1 MIDPTN
7 SNGLIDIELKYLGG
21 LIKVSTT
28 LARINEPPRMPGY
41 DVNCYVKVTNKDI
54 AIIAE
59 RDIFAD
65 GRWYYQCRAA
75 VCNACSLR
83 WLYLLPTIE
92 ELFIDYGTA
101 FDRSDYADQ
110 TDKDSA
116 NERKLFAATMLKEK
130 EQMSRL
136 QPVTMDDMSGGSPE
150 DYLPIDQSTSNP
162 DGFLNKL
169 AKSRDSKYKNSGIL
183 TPEDGSRMFVEK
195 GQGMFADKE
204 DQELLDS
211 IMGKSSA
218 AAAKAVTSST
228 SSGSSDRRGE

>member
-1 MIDPTN
+1 
-7 SNGLIDIELKYLGG
+7 
-21 LIKVSTT
+21 
-28 LARINEPPRMPGY
+28 
-41 DVNCYVKVTNKDI
+41 
-54 AIIAE
+54 
-59 RDIFAD
+59 
-65 GRWYYQCRAA
+65 
-75 VCNACSLR
+75 
-83 WLYLLPTIE
+83 
-92 ELFIDYGTA
+92 
-101 FDRSDYADQ
+101 
-110 TDKDSA
+110 
-116 NERKLFAATMLKEK
+116 MLKEK

-136 QPVTMDDMSGGSPE
+136 QPVTMDDMSGGSLSPE

-218 AAAKAVTSST
+218 KAVTPYT
-228 SSGSSDRRGE
+228 SSGSSDRRQGE

>member
-1 MIDPTN
+1 MSISYHLLYHIIYCT
-7 SNGLIDIELKYLGG
+7 SLHRTSL
-21 LIKVSTT
+21 ST
-28 LARINEPPRMPGY
+28 
-41 DVNCYVKVTNKDI
+41 V
-54 AIIAE
+54 
-59 RDIFAD
+59 
-65 GRWYYQCRAA
+65 
-75 VCNACSLR
+75 
-83 WLYLLPTIE
+83 E
-92 ELFIDYGTA
+92 ELFIDYGVA

-110 TDKDSA
+110 TDTDSA
-116 NERKLFAATMLKEK
+116 NERKLFAANMLKEK

-136 QPVTMDDMSGGSPE
+136 QPVTMDDMLGGGGSSPE

-218 AAAKAVTSST
+218 TATTAATSPAST
-228 SSGSSDRRGE
+228 SSSSSDRRGEY